1 MVEQNIVLNIRPP
14 LGNFVFF
21 AREIAARIIRD
32 TAVIERESQVSPT
45 GIFTSATQ
53 FSKIACFEGSE
64 SL

>member
-32 TAVIERESQVSPT
+32 TAVIERESQVSEIEAFQIHT
-45 GIFTSATQ
+45 GNM
-53 FSKIACFEGSE
+53 
-64 SL
+64 